1 MAKAKSI
8 IANVGPVSIEA
19 AEQPTDGGKPQPAK
33 FNVLAYT
40 GGILEG
46 AMRNGDQREDVILD
60 LAGMKT
66 GKSLV
71 ANLDHQPSQRVGNV
85 NAIGNDGKEL
95 NLAGIASAATSA
107 RNEVIASAADGFVW
121 QASIEANPTKVEQ
134 VKPGAT
140 VTVNGQ
146 NFTAPAKG
154 GRPLYVARESTL
166 KGFAFVSHG
175 ADDNTTVSIAATAAS
190 TKETNMN
197 AEVKAWAEGM
207 GIDVDNATPE
217 LIATIEE
224 NYKGKNGAKPAKIV
238 ASNPFEERK
247 IEAKRRADIREI
259 ADKYVSKN
267 PHDMEYIDAC
277 EKAFDHAID
286 AGMSVQDFRMEMAES
301 MVPLAGTVTP
311 SLRTRD
317 NRVTADVLAAAI
329 CQAGRLDNLDKQFDA
344 RTLQTAKDLYKE
356 RIGLRQV
363 FLEAAEVNGYR
374 HRGFD
379 VTEDVL
385 RAAFVKQGSGSG
397 HREIH
402 AAAWSALDIANT
414 LAATA
419 NKFIFRGWN
428 MVDQTCL
435 RIAKIQNVRD
445 FKTATT
451 VTLTDSLIYEKVGTG
466 GQIRHGT
473 LADTTYTVK
482 AETYAK
488 MLAVTRQDI
497 INDDLG
503 ALTDVPTKLGNGAIK
518 ILNDIFWTKFLGL
531 VGASFFAS
539 GNNNIN
545 TGVADMTVGGLDAT
559 EVIFRNQTN
568 PDGTPLGLTPSIILV
583 PTALYNKALTLMGS
597 QGAAYVAAYATA
609 SGDKNPFF
617 GRYRV
622 ETSPYISNS
631 SYTGN
636 TSTAWWMLAN
646 PDELPV
652 ITIAALNGN
661 VMPTVDTAQAAF
673 NVLGIEMRGYSDV
686 GVNSTE
692 YRGGVHA
699 DGGSS

>member
-1 MAKAKSI
+1 MAKAKPI
-8 IANVGPVSIEA
+8 IAMSAPVSIEA
-19 AEQPTDGGKPQPAK
+19 AAAEGEQQQPAK
-33 FNVLAYT
+33 FVSTFYT
-40 GGILEG
+40 GGAMTVEG
-46 AMRNGDQREDVILD
+46 WDQPVVID
-60 LAGMKT
+60 LAGLKL
-66 GKSLV
+66 GKVLV
-71 ANLDHQPSQRVGNV
+71 ANLDHDPTKRVGNFV
-85 NAIGNDGKEL
+85 VANDGRTLVASGRATAATAARDEV
-95 NLAGIASAATSA
+95 IQSAAA
-107 RNEVIASAADGFVW
+107 GYEW
-121 QASIEANPTKVEQ
+121 QSSLE
-134 VKPGAT
+134 VKPHQVET
-140 VTVNGQ
+140 VKAGKTVEVNGQ
-146 NFTAPAKG
+146 SMTG
-154 GRPLYVARESTL
+154 PLYITRVGTL

-175 ADDNTTVSIAATAAS
+175 ADDNTTASIAASAAS
-190 TKETNMN
+190 TKEKSMK
-197 AEVKAWAEGM
+197 AEVKAWAESM
-207 GIDVDNATPE
+207 GIDVDNASDE
-217 LIATIEE
+217 VIATIEA
-224 NYKGKNGAKPAKIV
+224 NYEGKNGPKPKKIE
-238 ASNPFEERK
+238 ATNPFEGRK
-247 IEAKRRADIREI
+247 IEAKRRADIREL
-259 ADKYVSKN
+259 ADNYVKRN
-267 PHDMEYIDAC
+267 QYDPEWITAC
-277 EKAFDHAID
+277 EKAYEHAIE
-286 AGMSVQDFRMEMAES
+286 AGMSAQEFRTEMAES
-301 MVPLAGTVTP
+301 MFPMATTVPTI
-311 SLRTRD
+311 SSRD
-317 NRVTADVLAAAI
+317 PRLTTEVIEAAI
-329 CQAGRLDNLDKQFDA
+329 CQAGRLDNLEKHFDA
-344 RTLQTAKDLYKE
+344 RTLQAAHDRYKG
-356 RIGLRQV
+356 RIGLKEI
-363 FLEAAEVNGYR
+363 FIDAAEANGF
-374 HRGFD
+374 RGRRAD

-385 RAAFVKQGSGSG
+385 RAAFSKQDTR
-397 HREIH
+397 REIR
-402 AAAWSALDIANT
+402 AQGWSALDISNT

-488 MLAVTRQDI
+488 MLAITRQDI

-531 VGASFFAS
+531 VGANFFAS

-568 PDGTPLGLTPSIILV
+568 PDGTPLGLLPAIILV
-583 PTALYNKALTLMGS
+583 PTALYNKALTLMRS
-597 QGAAYVAAYATA
+597 VGAAYVAAYATA

-622 ETSPYISNS
+622 ESSPYISNS
-631 SYTGN
+631 SYTGY
-636 TSTAWWMLAN
+636 TSVGWWMLAN
-646 PDELPV
+646 PEEMPT

-692 YRGGVHA
+692 YRGGVYA

>member
-1 MAKAKSI
+1 MATKKSI
-8 IANVGPVSIEA
+8 IAMSAPVSIQAGAA
-19 AEQPTDGGKPQPAK
+19 AEDGKPQPAK

-40 GGILEG
+40 GGILPG
-46 AMRNGDQREDVILD
+46 ALRNGDSHEDVIIE
-60 LAGMKT
+60 LAGMKN

-71 ANLDHQPSQRVGNV
+71 ANLDHDSSRRVGNV

-107 RNEVIASAADGFVW
+107 RNEVVESAADGFVW
-121 QASIEANPTKVEQ
+121 QASVEADPTKLEL
-134 VKPGAT
+134 VKAGAT
-140 VTVNGQ
+140 VSVNGQ
-146 NFTAPAKG
+146 DFTAPAKG
-154 GRPLYVARESTL
+154 GRPLYVARESVL

-190 TKETNMN
+190 NKERTMK
-197 AEVKAWAEGM
+197 AEVKSWAEGM

-217 LIATIEE
+217 LQATIEA
-224 NYKGKNGAKPAKIV
+224 NYEGRNGAKAKKIV
-238 ASNPFEERK
+238 AADPFSERK
-247 IEAKRRADIREI
+247 LEAKRREDIRQVS
-259 ADKYVSKN
+259 DKFIERN
-267 PHDMEYIDAC
+267 PHDMEFITAV
-277 EKAFDHAID
+277 EKAHDHAIA
-286 AGMSVQDFRMEMAES
+286 AGMSLQDFRTEMYES
-301 MVPLAGTVTP
+301 MVPLAQTVP
-311 SLRTRD
+311 ALQSRD
-317 NRVTADVLAAAI
+317 SRLTSDVIEAAI
-329 CQAGRLDNLDKQFDA
+329 CQAGRLENIEKQFDA
-344 RTLQTAKDLYKE
+344 KTLQTAHEIYKG
-356 RIGLRQV
+356 RIGLKEIFADV
-363 FLEAAEVNGYR
+363 AEANGYR
-374 HRGFD
+374 GRRSD
-379 VTEDVL
+379 VNEDML
-385 RAAFVKQGSGSG
+385 RAAFIKQGQGGRSQ
-397 HREIH
+397 IH
-402 AAAWSALDIANT
+402 AQGWSALDIANT

-451 VTLTDSLIYEKVGTG
+451 ISLTDSLIYEKVGTG

-473 LADTTYTVK
+473 LADQTYTVK

-488 MLAVTRQDI
+488 MLAITRQDI
-497 INDDLG
+497 INDDLS
-503 ALTDVPTKLGNGAIK
+503 ALTDVPMKLGNGAIK

-545 TGVADMTVGGLDAT
+545 TAVADMTVGGLDAT

-568 PDGTPLGLTPSIILV
+568 PDGTPLGLLPVMILV

-636 TSTAWWMLAN
+636 TAVGWWMLAN
-646 PDELPV
+646 PEEMPT

-673 NVLGIEMRGYSDV
+673 NVLGIEMRGYADV

-692 YRGGVHA
+692 YRGGVYA

>member
-1 MAKAKSI
+1 MAKAKPI
-8 IANVGPVSIEA
+8 IAMSAPVSIEA
-19 AEQPTDGGKPQPAK
+19 AAADGDKKQPAK
-33 FNVLAYT
+33 FVSTFYT
-40 GGILEG
+40 GG
-46 AMRNGDQREDVILD
+46 AMNIKGWDQPVVID
-60 LAGMKT
+60 LAGLVP
-66 GKSLV
+66 GKVLV
-71 ANLDHQPSQRVGNV
+71 ANLDHDPSKRVGNFAV
-85 NAIGNDGKEL
+85 ANDGKTL
-95 NLAGIASAATSA
+95 VANGTASASTAA
-107 RNEVIASAADGFVW
+107 RDEVVNSAADGYEW
-121 QASIEANPTKVEQ
+121 QASLEVIPKQVET
-134 VKPGAT
+134 VKAGKT
-140 VTVNGQ
+140 VQANGQ
-146 NFTAPAKG
+146 TFTG
-154 GRPLYVARESTL
+154 PLYMTRVGTL

-175 ADDNTTVSIAATAAS
+175 ADDNTTASIAASAAS
-190 TKETNMN
+190 TKEKTMK

-217 LIATIEE
+217 AIATIEA
-224 NYKGKNGAKPAKIV
+224 NYEGRTGPKPKKVEA
-238 ASNPFEERK
+238 ANPFEERK
-247 IEAKRRADIREI
+247 VEAKRRAEIREI

-267 PHDMEYIDAC
+267 PHDMEYIESC
-277 EKAFDHAID
+277 EKAFEHAID

-301 MVPLAGTVTP
+301 MVPMAGTVAP

-329 CQAGRLDNLDKQFDA
+329 CQAGRLDNLDKQFDP

-402 AAAWSALDIANT
+402 AQAWSALDIANT

-451 VTLTDSLIYEKVGTG
+451 VTLTDSLIYEKVGNG

-531 VGASFFAS
+531 VGANFFAS

-545 TGVADMTVGGLDAT
+545 TAVADMTVGGLDAT

-631 SYTGN
+631 SYTGY
-636 TSTAWWMLAN
+636 TSVGWWMLAN

-692 YRGGVHA
+692 YRGGVYA

>member
-1 MAKAKSI
+1 MAKAKQI
-8 IANVGPVSIEA
+8 IAMSAPISIEA
-19 AEQPTDGGKPQPAK
+19 AAAATDGGKPQPAK

-40 GGILEG
+40 GGILPG
-46 AMRNGDQREDVILD
+46 ALRNGDEREDVILD
-60 LAGMKT
+60 LAGVRN

-71 ANLDHQPSQRVGNV
+71 ANLDHEPSQRVGNV

-95 NLAGIASAATSA
+95 NLAGVASAATAA
-107 RNEVIASAADGFVW
+107 RNEVIGSAADGFVW
-121 QASIEANPTKVEQ
+121 QASVEADPTRVEQ

-146 NFTAPAKG
+146 QFTAPPKG
-154 GRPLYVARESTL
+154 GRALYIARESIL

-190 TKETNMN
+190 TKEKSMK

-217 LIATIEE
+217 MVATIEA
-224 NYKGKNGAKPAKIV
+224 NYEGKNGSKPKKV
-238 ASNPFEERK
+238 EASNPFEERK
-247 IEAKRRADIREI
+247 LEAKRRTDIREV
-259 ADKYVSKN
+259 ADNYVKRN
-267 PHDMEYIDAC
+267 QFDLEYITAC
-277 EKAFDHAID
+277 EKACEHAIE
-286 AGMSVQDFRMEMAES
+286 AGMSVQDFRTEMAES
-301 MVPLAGTVTP
+301 MFPMATTVP
-311 SLRTRD
+311 SIQSRD
-317 NRVTADVLAAAI
+317 SRLTSEVIEAAI
-329 CQAGRLDNLDKQFDA
+329 CQAGRLDGVDKMFDA
-344 RTLQTAKDLYKE
+344 RTLQAAHDRYKG
-356 RIGLRQV
+356 RIGLKEL
-363 FLEAAEVNGYR
+363 FIDAAEANGYR
-374 HRGFD
+374 GRRTD

-385 RAAFVKQGSGSG
+385 RAAFSKQDNR
-397 HREIH
+397 REIR
-402 AAAWSALDIANT
+402 AQAWSALDISNT

-451 VTLTDSLIYEKVGTG
+451 VTLTDSLIFEKVGTG

-473 LADTTYTVK
+473 LADSSYTVK

-488 MLAVTRQDI
+488 MLAITRQDI

-531 VGASFFAS
+531 VGANFFSS
-539 GNNNIN
+539 GNANIN
-545 TGVADMTVGGLDAT
+545 TAVADMTVGGLDAT
-559 EVIFRNQTN
+559 EVIFKNQTN
-568 PDGTPLGLTPSIILV
+568 PDGTPLGLSPAIILV

-631 SYTGN
+631 SYSGN

-646 PDELPV
+646 PEELPV